1 MLQLSDQNRPKPNQ
15 SLRIFSTRKPGGQPG
30 HEGTTLTCN
39 SQIDEVIK
47 HSPVSCSG
55 GGSELSQY
63 KAILVSSRQLM
74 DIPPI
79 ELKCIKHQVY
89 KKQCNCGHTTQDSFP
104 QHVANAVKYGPNV
117 KVLISYLHA
126 RQYLPCGRMQELLND
141 VLGLQLCVGG
151 IDIIL
156 TLLASKAIPVYNK
169 MKECVEQATCIGAGE
184 TGVNINGKN
193 IGYGPGKPK
202 SSFTWYVQFG
212 EATKPQKK
220 PLAIACQRQFWYTPG
235 GQAIL

>member
-1 MLQLSDQNRPKPNQ
+1 
-15 SLRIFSTRKPGGQPG
+15 
-30 HEGTTLTCN
+30 
-39 SQIDEVIK
+39 
-47 HSPVSCSG
+47 
-55 GGSELSQY
+55 
-63 KAILVSSRQLM
+63 M

-79 ELKCIKHQVY
+79 VLKCIKHQVY